1 MINEL
6 ESVNDKQIVLSND
19 ITLKDMFSHLV
30 LNILPFEEANI
41 VLADTAEKILDLCE
55 IDLPDDERAKDAF
68 QAIKEYNEGKLLPH
82 ELYFR
87 RNGVAYAAE
96 DYHDE
101 TGKDSRPLLAITA
114 LATSITL
121 YNSNIKNGYDNE
133 KAIESAKSP
142 MKVTIDHL
150 FKIINT
156 EGNEAYKLTV
166 EKHIINLGIEKKLP
180 SVNKFLENGNNE

>member
-1 MINEL
+1 MSEEL
-6 ESVNDKQIVLSND
+6 EPIKNNEIVLSSD
-19 ITLKDMFSHLV
+19 ITIKDMFSHLV
-30 LNILPFEEANI
+30 LNILPFDEAKI
-41 VLADTAEKILDLCE
+41 VLANATEKILDLCE
-55 IDLPDDERAKDAF
+55 IDLPEDDRAKDAF
-68 QAIKEYNEGKLLPH
+68 EAIKEYNEGNLLPH

-96 DYHDE
+96 DYYDA
-101 TGKDSRPLLAITA
+101 TGKNSRPLLAITA

-121 YNSNIKNGYDNE
+121 YNSNIKSGYDHE
-133 KAIESAKSP
+133 KALESAKSP

-156 EGNEAYKLTV
+156 EGNETYKLTV